1 MDSGQLQRFIGM
13 AKSAGTYYSTCS
25 VSTSQIV
32 APVTVIDPPAGT
44 GDCLRIT
51 GGSDIFS
58 QAQPGILIL
67 TRGKFY
73 CGGNIDMYGVLYL
86 PNLDNRADDDMVDV
100 NGNCQ
105 VRGSVSVDG
114 PGGITAGQSG
124 GNAKDGNIVYD
135 PNAFSSLY
143 TFGTAGLV
151 QNTWRE
157 LPPLG

>member
-1 MDSGQLQRFIGM
+1 
-13 AKSAGTYYSTCS
+13 
-25 VSTSQIV
+25 
-32 APVTVIDPPAGT
+32 
-44 GDCLRIT
+44 
-51 GGSDIFS
+51 
-58 QAQPGILIL
+58 
-67 TRGKFY
+67 
-73 CGGNIDMYGVLYL
+73 MYGVLYL

-114 PGGITAGQSG
+114 NGGITAGQSG

-135 PNAFSSLY
+135 PNAFGGLY